1 MPDNLL
7 SLKSRVSGSVNT
19 TDQRLKAVQSAVEST
34 NPQGEL
40 GKLQGTLVGHGSRG
54 PVTGFVR
61 LLNSSHGSQDLLLQ
75 SRGGWG
81 MFWTSNR
88 NRETAQA
95 LLTLAQREG
104 IRDADLEA
112 YLAGKIR
119 SGDKINAQTLS
130 GHLERALK
138 AANEAGNQQLVNPPP
153 PEGGQQSD
161 GVRPS
166 SQQLPLQD
174 QPDLIQDSNQDPVAE
189 QQLGEQPLPFQ
200 QPQPDAERPDPLI
213 DRPLSNQLPSEQ
225 NPSVPAD
232 NDDQLTEPEQ
242 LNPSRLSLDSN
253 RFVPYNYEIDPE
265 GDLEQQWDFG
275 RQNDEHRDS
284 IFTDSGK
291 LPRIVS
297 YRPDDD
303 SGLDPDPNLI
313 PDPNPIP
320 NPKPIPIPIPDTI
333 DESYSQ
339 DDEIEL
345 KPQSDEID
353 QRKLHAA
360 ALRREFLQAAEK
372 GLGDLSRKFSA
383 LEGERNALETNLEE
397 FRQEWLEHV
406 ETASG
411 ALQFQRDAVAA
422 EGFSKSAENLNAA
435 ILDLQ
440 GELLQASE
448 TLAKLQKEGE
458 EVLAAEKLA
467 PNPAEDQRVKNLLSF
482 YDEWT
487 TYFNKSLD
495 AQKENTELLESL
507 AVELQDLSDQ
517 TISEFNRVNSD
528 RNSELQKLLTPLQRR
543 LTRIETRVA
552 ELKEGQEDAIRRRNI
567 GDLREANELMESRH
581 IELKGS
587 PGGEPP
593 GLVKELTEFRDKA
606 NKRLNEFKN
615 MGLTDDPSAD
625 YAQPFNAL
633 YDWAVQAIEQG
644 EALQK
649 QAIARELPASNPIG
663 TADTS
668 RSVASDNATSESA
681 EREAVS
687 AQLSNSRK
695 EMRENARRVV
705 NETLINLQTEARD
718 FANFKSLATKMTDGV
733 QLKELGRMYESLIAE
748 HASSGARSIEPEG
761 ERKRLIETIR
771 FIRDTFHALDSWQ
784 TDSRA
789 QSVLTQHQSDLLL
802 RQLDLTRQQ
811 SDLASMQEERNVR
824 LEDAKRNH
832 LALKTAS
839 ELAGAL
845 GEEAYAA
852 IDAEE
857 NPSDEERALESQ
869 IAETSTFV
877 NDLTAGIRAN
887 LQAREAAATWRDQV
901 DDLTSDYIESV
912 GEMKFGE

>member
-7 SLKSRVSGSVNT
+7 PLGSRVSGSVNT
-19 TDQRLKAVQSAVEST
+19 TAQRLEAVKSAVGSA
-34 NPQGEL
+34 NLQGGL
-40 GKLQGTLVGHGSRG
+40 GTLQGTLVGHGGRG

-61 LLNSSHGSQDLLLQ
+61 LLNSSHGNRDLTLQ

-95 LLTLAQREG
+95 LLTLAEREG

-138 AANEAGNQQLVNPPP
+138 AANEAGSQQFLNPPP
-153 PEGGQQSD
+153 QPEVGQQSN

-303 SGLDPDPNLI
+303 SGLDPDPN
-313 PDPNPIP
+313 PIP

-345 KPQSDEID
+345 EPQSNEIAH
-353 QRKLHAA
+353 RKQHANA
-360 ALRREFLQAAEK
+360 RQTEFLQAAEK
-372 GLGDLSRKFSA
+372 GLEDLDPKFSA
-383 LEGERNALETNLEE
+383 LKEKQKALEADLEE
-397 FRQEWLEHV
+397 FRQEWLKHV
-406 ETASG
+406 ETESG
-411 ALQFQRDAVAA
+411 ALQFKRDAAA
-422 EGFSKSAENLNAA
+422 DERFWEGVEGLNAA

-440 GELLQASE
+440 GELSQASE

-458 EVLAAEKLA
+458 EVLAAEKLV
-467 PNPAEDQRVKNLLSF
+467 PNPAEDQRVKKLLSF
-482 YDEWT
+482 YDDWT
-487 TYFNKSLD
+487 TYFNESLD
-495 AQKENTELLESL
+495 AQEENTVLLESL

-552 ELKEGQEDAIRRRNI
+552 ELKEDQEDAIRRRNI
-567 GDLREANELMESRH
+567 GDLSWANESMKTRH

-587 PGGEPP
+587 PGGETP
-593 GLVKELTEFRDKA
+593 GLVNELTKFRDDA

-615 MGLTDDPSAD
+615 MGLTDPLAD

-695 EMRENARRVV
+695 EMRDNALRVV

-718 FANFKSLATKMTDGV
+718 FERFESLATRMTGGV
-733 QLKELGRMYESLIAE
+733 QLRELEGMYERLIAE
-748 HASSGARSIEPEG
+748 HARSGARSIAPEG
-761 ERKRLIETIR
+761 ERKRLIDTIE

-784 TDSRA
+784 TDSIA
-789 QSVLTQHQSDLLL
+789 QSVLTQHQSERLH

-811 SDLASMQEERNVR
+811 SELASMQAERNVR
-824 LEDAKRNH
+824 LEDAKGNY
-832 LALKTAS
+832 LALKKAS

-845 GEEAYAA
+845 EKEAYAA

-857 NPSDEERALESQ
+857 KPSAEELALESR

-887 LQAREAAATWRDQV
+887 LQAREAAATWRGEV
-901 DDLTSDYIESV
+901 DDLTRDYIESV
-912 GEMKFGE
+912 VKMKFGE

>member
-7 SLKSRVSGSVNT
+7 PLGSRVSGSVNT
-19 TDQRLKAVQSAVEST
+19 TAQRLEAVKSAVGSA
-34 NPQGEL
+34 NLQGGL
-40 GKLQGTLVGHGSRG
+40 GTLQGTLVGHGGRG

-61 LLNSSHGSQDLLLQ
+61 LLNSSHGNRDLTLQ

-138 AANEAGNQQLVNPPP
+138 AANEAGSQQFLNPPP
-153 PEGGQQSD
+153 QPEVGQQSN

-303 SGLDPDPNLI
+303 SGLDPDPN
-313 PDPNPIP
+313 PIP

-345 KPQSDEID
+345 KPQSNEIEN
-353 QRKLHAA
+353 RKQHANA
-360 ALRREFLQAAEK
+360 RQTEFLQAAEK
-372 GLGDLSRKFSA
+372 GRLDLSRDFSA
-383 LEGERNALETNLEE
+383 LQEKRNALEADLEE
-397 FRQEWLEHV
+397 FRQGWLVHV

-411 ALQFQRDAVAA
+411 ALQFQRDAAAA
-422 EGFSKSAENLNAA
+422 ELFSEGAEVLNAA

-440 GELLQASE
+440 RELLQASE

-458 EVLAAEKLA
+458 EVLAAEKLV
-467 PNPAEDQRVKNLLSF
+467 PNPAEDQRVKKLLSF
-482 YDEWT
+482 YDDWT
-487 TYFNKSLD
+487 TYFNESLD
-495 AQKENTELLESL
+495 AQEENTVLLESL
-507 AVELQDLSDQ
+507 AVELRGVSDQ

-552 ELKEGQEDAIRRRNI
+552 ELKEDQEDAIRRRNI
-567 GDLREANELMESRH
+567 DDLRWANISMESRH

-587 PGGEPP
+587 PGGETP
-593 GLVKELTEFRDKA
+593 GLVNELTEFRDEA

-615 MGLTDDPSAD
+615 MGLTDPLAD

-663 TADTS
+663 TADTN

-695 EMRENARRVV
+695 EMRDNALRVV

-718 FANFKSLATKMTDGV
+718 FERFESLATRMTGGV
-733 QLKELGRMYESLIAE
+733 QLRELGGMYESLIAE

-761 ERKRLIETIR
+761 ERKRLIETIKV
-771 FIRDTFHALDSWQ
+771 IRDTFHALDSWQ
-784 TDSRA
+784 TDSIA
-789 QSVLTQHQSDLLL
+789 QSVLTQHQSERLH
-802 RQLDLTRQQ
+802 RQLDLARQQ
-811 SDLASMQEERNVR
+811 SELASMQAERNVR
-824 LEDAKRNH
+824 LEDAKGNY
-832 LALKTAS
+832 LALKKAS

-845 GEEAYAA
+845 EEEAYAA

-869 IAETSTFV
+869 IADTSTFV

-887 LQAREAAATWRDQV
+887 LQAREAAATWRDEV
-901 DDLTSDYIESV
+901 DDFTRDYIESV
-912 GEMKFGE
+912 VKMKFGE

>member
-1 MPDNLL
+1 
-7 SLKSRVSGSVNT
+7 VSGSVNT
-19 TDQRLKAVQSAVEST
+19 TAQRLEAVKSAVGSA
-34 NPQGEL
+34 NLQGGL
-40 GKLQGTLVGHGSRG
+40 GTLQGTLVGHGGRG

-61 LLNSSHGSQDLLLQ
+61 LLNSSHGNRDLTLQ

-95 LLTLAQREG
+95 LLTLAEREG
-104 IRDADLEA
+104 ISDAGLQA

-138 AANEAGNQQLVNPPP
+138 AANEAGSQQFLNPPP
-153 PEGGQQSD
+153 QPEVGQQSN

-303 SGLDPDPNLI
+303 SGLDPDPN
-313 PDPNPIP
+313 PIP

-406 ETASG
+406 ETVSG
-411 ALQFQRDAVAA
+411 ALQFQRDAAGA
-422 EGFSKSAENLNAA
+422 EGFSKSAESLNAA
-435 ILDLQ
+435 ILDLR

-448 TLAKLQKEGE
+448 TLANLQKKGE
-458 EVLAAEKLA
+458 EVLAAEKLV
-467 PNPAEDQRVKNLLSF
+467 PNPAEDQRIKDLLSF
-482 YDEWT
+482 YDDWT
-487 TYFNKSLD
+487 TYFNESLD
-495 AQKENTELLESL
+495 AQEENTVLLESL
-507 AVELQDLSDQ
+507 AVELRGVSDQ

-528 RNSELQKLLTPLQRR
+528 RNSELQNRLTPLQRR
-543 LTRIETRVA
+543 LTWIETRVA
-552 ELKEGQEDAIRRRNI
+552 ELKEYQEDAIRRRNI
-567 GDLREANELMESRH
+567 GELSWANESMKTRH

-587 PGGEPP
+587 PGGETP
-593 GLVKELTEFRDKA
+593 GLVNELTKFRDEA
-606 NKRLNEFKN
+606 NKRLNEFRN
-615 MGLTDDPSAD
+615 MGLTDTSAD

-695 EMRENARRVV
+695 EMRENALRVV

-718 FANFKSLATKMTDGV
+718 FERFESLATRMTGGV
-733 QLKELGRMYESLIAE
+733 QLRELGGMYESLIAE
-748 HASSGARSIEPEG
+748 HARSGARSIAPEG
-761 ERKRLIETIR
+761 ERKRLIETIE
-771 FIRDTFHALDSWQ
+771 FIRDTFLDLDSWQ

-789 QSVLTQHQSDLLL
+789 RSVLTQHQSELQL
-802 RQLDLTRQQ
+802 RQLDLAHQQ
-811 SDLASMQEERNVR
+811 SELASRQEERNVR
-824 LEDAKRNH
+824 LEDAQRNY
-832 LALKTAS
+832 LALKEAP
-839 ELAGAL
+839 EIAAAQLDEAL
-845 GEEAYAA
+845 DA

-857 NPSDEERALESQ
+857 NPSAEELALESR

-887 LQAREAAATWRDQV
+887 LQAREAAATWIDQV
-901 DDLTSDYIESV
+901 DNLTRDYIDSV
-912 GEMKFGE
+912 VKMKFGE